1 MTLLDNRSDVDRYI
15 DTAITEIRA
24 MPSRLG
30 FVRRRVVG
38 MDVWVEC
45 PNGMN
50 HAIDQARESTSGTH
64 LRLVAALEGAG
75 IRGASRSN
83 EHAVL
88 RLRFVARQDDSH
100 ITDEAVF
107 ELLAR
112 LPMQLHWSDLVKLE
126 EFDGVP
132 AYAPLPPLQ

>member
-1 MTLLDNRSDVDRYI
+1 MTLLDSRIDVDRKPFRPES
-15 DTAITEIRA
+15 A
-24 MPSRLG
+24 
-30 FVRRRVVG
+30 RRRVVG
-38 MDVWVEC
+38 VDIWVEC
-45 PNGMN
+45 PSGSD
-50 HAIDQARESTSGTH
+50 HAIDQARKSAAGTH
-64 LRLVAALEGAG
+64 LRLVAALEGTG
-75 IRGASRSN
+75 IRGISRSN